1 MIFTLTPVI
10 PLSAL
15 LHCHFNSTTVVEVE
29 ERGWK
34 QSDRWCAGGK
44 ECGVVPVLGRT
55 VSSTCDGSSS
65 LLVPSILSRILRV
78 WKMVSSSWL
87 S

>member
-15 LHCHFNSTTVVEVE
+15 LPCHFNSTTVVEVE

-34 QSDRWCAGGK
+34 QSAGALEEK
-44 ECGVVPVLGRT
+44 NVALFLCLAA
-55 VSSTCDGSSS
+55 
-65 LLVPSILSRILRV
+65 LSRRHVMALQLRWFQV
-78 WKMVSSSWL
+78 F
-87 S
+87 